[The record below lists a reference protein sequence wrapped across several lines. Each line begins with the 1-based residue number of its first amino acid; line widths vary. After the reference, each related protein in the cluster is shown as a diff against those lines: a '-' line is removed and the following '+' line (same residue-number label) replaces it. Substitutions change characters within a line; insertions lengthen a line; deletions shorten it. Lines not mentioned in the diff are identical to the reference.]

1 MDESRQGSLSQSKT
15 IKAEEIITSKTKLKK
30 SDSSFLKKLL
40 HLITC
45 IVDLFITLF
54 DKIYSLFSDCSL
66 VTQFS
71 ILLIP
76 LSILMILIIYNI
88 HVHFY
93 TDIYDFNFSKTY
105 KEEFL
110 DPFMTQID
118 DLKSELTAIIIK
130 DSKLDFENQLFFQ
143 IYFRELA
150 SVGFFK
156 KEPNKKFLDDV
167 NKDKYYSLFSQLNYF
182 NNMDANFVL
191 EQESS
196 KRKIDNRDTDQLG
209 ELGKIYYYIFPYI
222 WYQSISINSIINQSF
237 FIAYELGG
245 KNYSVDENY
254 FFFRYPRN
262 SEGFKINDNF
272 IRSNNALNPQIF
284 SSHISDLNIKENN
297 NYNFDNW
304 YMMPDYKFR
313 ESINFEEDRYY
324 YKLSLAHLNA
334 ENDGNINK
342 TFITYSQQYIKCN
355 ERYFFINIIFFK
367 NQINLKEGDNDYSSF
382 IVKDNYT
389 KGIDERI
396 GVIYDKHSDNISYV
410 LTLSDITEYSLTET
424 DYKFFHL
431 GLYENNEIYYMNGIL
446 FDSFNLD
453 YLYDHSKYYTSTRV
467 GVYDIKYFVT
477 LYLYKSLFQNI
488 RFKEIR
494 KKREEIFLYHFRNK
508 EKVKKVCEKINFASY
523 RDYLRETRIDCWEK
537 RNQFF
542 YDIKNLQYIAMFND
556 SNRIGPIYPFCS
568 CLPLY
573 CLENYPKLDKDL
585 KNWEI
590 SDHINLPNKCQN
602 IFRYFERMKQ
612 NDKDNE
618 NNNKILKLVAHS
630 VEMINYDYSKF
641 IFLNLDQLPGYFF
654 LIISQIK
661 TFGETSIHTYY
672 RLRTKLEII
681 LIVPGVLIVISIL
694 NIIII
699 YITLKKYSS
708 IINNF
713 KQKYELYV
721 FHSECEAESNSN
733 NNNNLNK
740 YNKAKAD
747 KKKEHQIISCENIQ
761 FLENESLIS
770 KDFNNINDNNL
781 LDDLFSLFS
790 EFYNINRN
798 EIENYYSQKSHKTKN
813 EMKIEMMNEKNELF
827 ELLSNFSLHA
837 TFFQLNL
844 NFDYNMYEHSEIMK
858 KYNHYIEQLE
868 NFDKEQTRLTQNI
881 LYELIS
887 TENIVDYGLIT
898 NFDFQ
903 YITNLKSD
911 SKKNSIQY
919 TMFENLMN
927 RQKKFDEV
935 SKEEKDEDKIKVKK
949 LILKRKNILIDLLR
963 NRFESDDFLNHNKL
977 DNAFN
982 FFLVNSY
989 YKYSRQILLE
999 NNISEY

>member
-1 MDESRQGSLSQSKT
+1 MDESGQGSLSQSKT
-15 IKAEEIITSKTKLKK
+15 IKAEEIITSKSKPKK

-88 HVHFY
+88 HVQFY

-191 EQESS
+191 EKESS
-196 KRKIDNRDTDQLG
+196 KIKIDKRDTDQLG

-284 SSHISDLNIKENN
+284 SSGISDTNMKGNN

-313 ESINFEEDRYY
+313 ESINFEEDKYY
-324 YKLSLAHLNA
+324 YKISLAHLNA

-446 FDSFNLD
+446 FDSFSLD

-467 GVYDIKYFVT
+467 GAYDIKYFVT

-488 RFKEIR
+488 RFKEISSVGNKEDAINWIQDIVKEANALIYKYVSMHKESSGMGTTLVLAILSKTFLLVGNIGDSSGYVIKN
-494 KKREEIFLYHFRNK
+494 KKLHKVTVDHTLVNLLVKSGELSEKEAKNHPKKNVLMRALGASVDVEVDIFNVELGIDGIFLCSDGLTNMLDDNTI
-508 EKVKKVCEKINFASY
+508 EKILNS
-523 RDYLRETRIDCWEK
+523 DMTIEE
-537 RNQFF
+537 
-542 YDIKNLQYIAMFND
+542 
-556 SNRIGPIYPFCS
+556 
-568 CLPLY
+568 
-573 CLENYPKLDKDL
+573 KLDKL
-585 KNWEI
+585 VFKANNRGG
-590 SDHINLPNKCQN
+590 SDN
-602 IFRYFERMKQ
+602 
-612 NDKDNE
+612 
-618 NNNKILKLVAHS
+618 
-630 VEMINYDYSKF
+630 
-641 IFLNLDQLPGYFF
+641 
-654 LIISQIK
+654 
-661 TFGETSIHTYY
+661 
-672 RLRTKLEII
+672 
-681 LIVPGVLIVISIL
+681 ISIA
-694 NIIII
+694 
-699 YITLKKYSS
+699 Y
-708 IINNF
+708 
-713 KQKYELYV
+713 
-721 FHSECEAESNSN
+721 
-733 NNNNLNK
+733 LNK
-740 YNKAKAD
+740 ED
-747 KKKEHQIISCENIQ
+747 NI
-761 FLENESLIS
+761 
-770 KDFNNINDNNL
+770 
-781 LDDLFSLFS
+781 
-790 EFYNINRN
+790 
-798 EIENYYSQKSHKTKN
+798 
-813 EMKIEMMNEKNELF
+813 
-827 ELLSNFSLHA
+827 
-837 TFFQLNL
+837 
-844 NFDYNMYEHSEIMK
+844 
-858 KYNHYIEQLE
+858 
-868 NFDKEQTRLTQNI
+868 
-881 LYELIS
+881 
-887 TENIVDYGLIT
+887 
-898 NFDFQ
+898 
-903 YITNLKSD
+903 
-911 SKKNSIQY
+911 
-919 TMFENLMN
+919 
-927 RQKKFDEV
+927 
-935 SKEEKDEDKIKVKK
+935 
-949 LILKRKNILIDLLR
+949 
-963 NRFESDDFLNHNKL
+963 
-977 DNAFN
+977 
-982 FFLVNSY
+982 
-989 YKYSRQILLE
+989 
-999 NNISEY
+999 